1 MTLIHSLV
9 LLLMKPNQAVLLNL
23 KNNVTPID
31 MASSKSRH
39 ILPSSKSKTLTSI
52 IRTSPSTE
60 IRQTNRTDKNS
71 ARKSA
76 RQLYFYKSPRNS
88 DVIQAGHNDK
98 TAKLRK
104 DKSKKEIYEI
114 ISSSYESSGTS
125 DETNTEVAK
134 NDAPSKAKNNEPTND
149 PDSSLAS
156 QKDSNVRPFPCHI
169 LSNTLSH
176 DFHLSMH
183 SQRQIASSK
192 KVMDNKDQS
201 ASTTLRKQRQARP
214 LHVTTSNDSVYKSR
228 IQTIRASGNKNGLS
242 SAGETLDPFPGEST
256 LQRVRYHYFLHPSIN
271 VRVVWR
277 IIFLYLKPTSA
288 KNAARKLYFFKSPS
302 AEPSDAGQG
311 VSELMLPT
319 VRLMFCIDVW
329 PLKSAT
335 I

>member
-1 MTLIHSLV
+1 
-9 LLLMKPNQAVLLNL
+9 MKPNQAVLLNL
-23 KNNVTPID
+23 KNNFTPID

-60 IRQTNRTDKNS
+60 IRQTNQTDKNS

-88 DVIQAGHNDK
+88 DVVQV
-98 TAKLRK
+98 KLRK
-104 DKSKKEIYEI
+104 DKSKKEIDEI
-114 ISSSYESSGTS
+114 IPSSYESSGTS
-125 DETNTEVAK
+125 DETNPEVAK

-156 QKDSNVRPFPCHI
+156 QKDSNVRPFQCHI

-256 LQRVRYHYFLHPSIN
+256 LQRVRYHYFLHPFIN
-271 VRVVWR
+271 VSVV
-277 IIFLYLKPTSA
+277 
-288 KNAARKLYFFKSPS
+288 
-302 AEPSDAGQG
+302 
-311 VSELMLPT
+311 
-319 VRLMFCIDVW
+319 
-329 PLKSAT
+329 
-335 I
+335 